1 MPPLKSGRL
10 EASNLARL
18 RRLPSMMLSMLTPA
32 PTGLLRSAAGLPI
45 GDGCA
50 IVVEGRRECG
60 SIFARS
66 MRIKESTLRLIK
78 LITI

>member
-32 PTGLLRSAAGLPI
+32 PAGLLRSAAGLPI
-45 GDGCA
+45 GVGCA
-50 IVVEGRRECG
+50 IVVAFWREGGSVGLFSHVQCG
-60 SIFARS
+60 
-66 MRIKESTLRLIK
+66 
-78 LITI
+78 